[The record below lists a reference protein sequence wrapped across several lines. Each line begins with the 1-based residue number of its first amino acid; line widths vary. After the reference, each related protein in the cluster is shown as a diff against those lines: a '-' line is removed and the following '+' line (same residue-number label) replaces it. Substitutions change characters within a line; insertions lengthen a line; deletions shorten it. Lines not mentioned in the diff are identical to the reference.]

1 MKKPLGY
8 RKIDTRLQMCC
19 SIELFYDALK
29 SGMCYDKEIEGGR
42 AAVCKAI
49 ERYGEQQK
57 LEKAKETAMN
67 LHNMGMDNQF
77 IAKAVNVSIDLVKQ
91 WLTPASA

>member
-1 MKKPLGY
+1 
-8 RKIDTRLQMCC
+8 
-19 SIELFYDALK
+19 
-29 SGMCYDKEIEGGR
+29 MCYDKEIEGGR